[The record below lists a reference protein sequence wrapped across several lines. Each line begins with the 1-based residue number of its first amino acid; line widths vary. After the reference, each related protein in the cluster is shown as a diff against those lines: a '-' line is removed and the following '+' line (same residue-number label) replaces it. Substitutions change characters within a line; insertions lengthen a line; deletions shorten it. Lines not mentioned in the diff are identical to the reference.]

1 MIRCV
6 MMKSHTF
13 VAFAMLHRK
22 VAVANRVRCRG
33 FVLVILGRVATAE
46 VGLLGVWRAFRM
58 LSRPRLSTK
67 RYVPEGI
74 HSVVLWARAR
84 A

>member
-22 VAVANRVRCRG
+22 VAVANRVQ
-33 FVLVILGRVATAE
+33 LVVADAIAFYKHD
-46 VGLLGVWRAFRM
+46 RAVEAQERTIIIM
-58 LSRPRLSTK
+58 LCANC
-67 RYVPEGI
+67 EG
-74 HSVVLWARAR
+74 
-84 A
+84 